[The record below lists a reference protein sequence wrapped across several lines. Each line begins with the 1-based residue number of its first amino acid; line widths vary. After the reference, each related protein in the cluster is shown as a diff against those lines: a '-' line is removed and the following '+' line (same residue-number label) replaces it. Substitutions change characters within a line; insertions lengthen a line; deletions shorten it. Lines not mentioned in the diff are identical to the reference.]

1 MRIITKKH
9 ILSIISVLSILMIML
24 LFTSCSSLFTKPL
37 IDELPNE
44 KIVSVVRVYRDIE
57 GEDIEI
63 ETELS
68 EENINSFNDYLKDL
82 RFKERK
88 NFGKIKTSIYDS
100 VHYII
105 TYDNNYTVKL
115 SEHHLSVLNNGENV
129 QKLSFDNM
137 LPSDAFDEIDKL
149 FEN

>member
-88 NFGKIKTSIYDS
+88 NLGKIKTSIYDS

-115 SEHHLSVLNNGENV
+115 SEHHLSVLNNGEKV
-129 QKLSFDNM
+129 QQLSFDNM

>member
-1 MRIITKKH
+1 
-9 ILSIISVLSILMIML
+9 ML
-24 LFTSCSSLFTKPL
+24 LLTSCSFLFTKPL

-44 KIVSVVRVYRDIE
+44 DIFSVVRVYRDIE

-68 EENINSFNDYLKDL
+68 EENINSFHDSLKDL

-88 NFGKIKTSIYDS
+88 NFWKIKTRIYDS

-115 SEHHLSVLNNGENV
+115 SEHHLLVLNNGEKV
-129 QKLSFDNM
+129 QQLSFDNM
-137 LPSDAFDEIDKL
+137 LPNDAFDEIDKL